1 MAKTKEKE
9 VDSEK
14 SVNASDKMLSSIKKD
29 FGAGIVVDAN
39 YVMDKKTIVIPVSPA
54 LDLILGGGIP
64 EGSFVVFTG
73 QPKCGKSLANSSIV
87 YTPKGPKKM
96 GEISLG
102 DIVNTPAGD
111 TAEVIGVYPQG
122 EMDIYEVTFNDG
134 SKAKCTLDHNWTVA
148 KNNRSNKFITMSLE
162 EILKSGLRYN
172 DRYKWKIS
180 LTQPVQFNRN
190 DKLEI
195 DPYIFGCLIGDGCL
209 SAKTPGMSTCDKSI
223 RKKFTTYAKN
233 NKLKITIKNNIDFHI
248 VEQSK
253 NSGNTLTKKLK
264 RINIMGT
271 NSHTKFIPE
280 SYKYSSLKNRL
291 KLIRGLMDTDG
302 SSDGFRAEYTSVS
315 ETLAKDVQEIL
326 QSLGYTAKIVS
337 RYTSY
342 TGSNQKFLSYR
353 LYIHGNN
360 IDSLFQLKRK
370 KFNNP
375 RKKPP
380 LFRTITNVSHICREK
395 ATCIKINT
403 QDGLFLTNE
412 FIITHNTLTSL
423 SFAANAQKPEYGN
436 RNVYYFN
443 VEGRIKPRDLAGIPG
458 INKEKFHI
466 IGSEQGNILTAEK
479 FLQIADRVI
488 NEEPGCV
495 VIIDSYSA
503 LCTETELTSDMDK
516 MQRADGP
523 KLLSKFCRKVA
534 NVIAVNKNIVIGITH
549 LMGNPGNGHAEWKE
563 KSGQGIGYQGDVKLR
578 AKYHTLW
585 SLTQEGNPIG
595 QEVHWTVQWCALG
608 APGGETV
615 SYIRYG
621 EGIDEYK
628 EVIELAISFG
638 LIEKTGSW
646 YTLSFLEDK
655 PKFQG
660 TEKIRNYLI
669 ENKEIYNNL
678 YLDIKKMLGFVKE

>member
-14 SVNASDKMLSSIKKD
+14 SINASDKMLSSIKKD

-39 YVMDKKTIVIPVSPA
+39 YVMDKKAIVIPVSPA

-73 QPKCGKSLANSSIV
+73 QPKCGK
-87 YTPKGPKKM
+87 
-96 GEISLG
+96 
-102 DIVNTPAGD
+102 
-111 TAEVIGVYPQG
+111 
-122 EMDIYEVTFNDG
+122 
-134 SKAKCTLDHNWTVA
+134 
-148 KNNRSNKFITMSLE
+148 
-162 EILKSGLRYN
+162 
-172 DRYKWKIS
+172 
-180 LTQPVQFNRN
+180 
-190 DKLEI
+190 
-195 DPYIFGCLIGDGCL
+195 
-209 SAKTPGMSTCDKSI
+209 
-223 RKKFTTYAKN
+223 
-233 NKLKITIKNNIDFHI
+233 
-248 VEQSK
+248 
-253 NSGNTLTKKLK
+253 
-264 RINIMGT
+264 
-271 NSHTKFIPE
+271 
-280 SYKYSSLKNRL
+280 
-291 KLIRGLMDTDG
+291 
-302 SSDGFRAEYTSVS
+302 
-315 ETLAKDVQEIL
+315 
-326 QSLGYTAKIVS
+326 
-337 RYTSY
+337 
-342 TGSNQKFLSYR
+342 
-353 LYIHGNN
+353 
-360 IDSLFQLKRK
+360 
-370 KFNNP
+370 
-375 RKKPP
+375 
-380 LFRTITNVSHICREK
+380 
-395 ATCIKINT
+395 
-403 QDGLFLTNE
+403 
-412 FIITHNTLTSL
+412 TLTSL

-595 QEVHWTVQWCALG
+595 QEVHWTVQWSALG

-628 EVIELAISFG
+628 EVIELSISFG
-638 LIEKTGSW
+638 LIEKSASW

-678 YLDIKKMLGFVKE
+678 YTDIKKMLGFIKE